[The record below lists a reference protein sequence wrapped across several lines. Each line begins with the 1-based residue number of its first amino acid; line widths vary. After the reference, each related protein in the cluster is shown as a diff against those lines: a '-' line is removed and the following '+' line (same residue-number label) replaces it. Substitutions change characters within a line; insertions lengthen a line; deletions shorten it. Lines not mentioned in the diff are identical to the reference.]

1 MRAVTGVGTLL
12 VATSIAVGNYFGR
25 VMYDGVS
32 KGFDS
37 QSLLMWVPFAVIIGL
52 LMLSCF
58 GLCVC
63 QCYQQKICWKRPLC
77 ARTAPR
83 A

>member
-1 MRAVTGVGTLL
+1 GVGTLL
-12 VATSIAVGNYFGR
+12 VGMSIAVGNYFGR
-25 VMYDGVS
+25 VMYNGVT
-32 KGFDS
+32 KGFES
-37 QSLLMWVPFAVIIGL
+37 QTLLMWVPFAVIIGL
-52 LMLSCF
+52 LVLCCF

-63 QCYQQKICWKRPLC
+63 QSYNKKICCWKRPLR